1 IQTDEAID
9 YLPGMSP
16 AEKKDVLSKMS
27 YKRYLLGPAKAHP
40 DVVKI
45 YQRRTEGEW
54 GVGIDAEPALD
65 CWGMG
70 YPGFAGLGLG
80 AIEADR
86 RMSYTAAGY
95 AGGGAYRFRYRGGNA
110 SIARLLVR
118 SLIPPAM
125 PGHSGEDIVTAVADY
140 S

>member
-1 IQTDEAID
+1 SYKD
-9 YLPGMSP
+9 YL
-16 AEKKDVLSKMS
+16 LTI
-27 YKRYLLGPAKAHP
+27 AKVHP

-80 AIEADR
+80 KR
-86 RMSYTAAGY
+86 MGGPRMSYTAAGY
-95 AGGGAYRFRYRGGNA
+95 ANGGSYRFHYPDGNA

-118 SLIPPAM
+118 SLVPAAM
-125 PGHSGEDIVTAVADY
+125 PGANAEDIVTAVADY
-140 S
+140 SRLDVS